1 MLSAIFCAIEE
12 DNHSG
17 LEELLE
23 VANIDV
29 NQTNKHGESGVH
41 IAAGLGRLEM
51 LRVLGGHGADLTK
64 LDSQGD
70 SAVYWAARQG
80 HTPVIEYLVTQGV
93 RVDQQNKVSEGEQLA
108 AVLMFLVLLYFVFH
122 FSQLGEACIHTGCK
136 YGHTGV
142 IQYLVTRTDNIDCQ
156 DHVS

>member
-17 LEELLE
+17 LEELLN

-51 LRVLGGHGADLTK
+51 LRVLHGHGKSYILLIILNSSLVHSQELTWE
-64 LDSQGD
+64 Q
-70 SAVYWAARQG
+70 WMARVTMLCTGQPDRD
-80 HTPVIEYLVTQGV
+80 TPLSSNT
-93 RVDQQNKVSEGEQLA
+93 
-108 AVLMFLVLLYFVFH
+108 
-122 FSQLGEACIHTGCK
+122 
-136 YGHTGV
+136 
-142 IQYLVTRTDNIDCQ
+142 
-156 DHVS
+156 

>member
-17 LEELLE
+17 LEELLD

-51 LRVLGGHGADLTK
+51 LRVLGGHGADLTA

-70 SAVYWAARQG
+70 SAVFWAARQG
-80 HTPVIEYLVTQGV
+80 HTPVIEYLVTQGA
-93 RVDQQNKVSEGEQLA
+93 RVDQQNKVSRGA
-108 AVLMFLVLLYFVFH
+108 FSCVDTCFLFICYFVLILFTV
-122 FSQLGEACIHTGCK
+122 GR
-136 YGHTGV
+136 GV
-142 IQYLVTRTDNIDCQ
+142 YSHGL
-156 DHVS
+156 

>member
-108 AVLMFLVLLYFVFH
+108 AVLMFLFYFILFFIFHSWARRVFTRVVSTGTQVLSSTWSPGQTTLT
-122 FSQLGEACIHTGCK
+122 ARIM
-136 YGHTGV
+136 
-142 IQYLVTRTDNIDCQ
+142 
-156 DHVS
+156 

>member
-1 MLSAIFCAIEE
+1 MFVFQDDNFVLSAIFCAIEE
-12 DNHSG
+12 DNHGG
-17 LEELLE
+17 LEELLD

-51 LRVLGGHGADLTK
+51 LQVLGGHGADLAA

-93 RVDQQNKVSEGEQLA
+93 RVDQQNKVRSGVCIKRQQLY
-108 AVLMFLVLLYFVFH
+108 VL
-122 FSQLGEACIHTGCK
+122 C
-136 YGHTGV
+136 
-142 IQYLVTRTDNIDCQ
+142 
-156 DHVS
+156 

>member
-93 RVDQQNKVSEGEQLA
+93 RVDQQNKVREGGSSEKL
-108 AVLMFLVLLYFVFH
+108 
-122 FSQLGEACIHTGCK
+122 C
-136 YGHTGV
+136 
-142 IQYLVTRTDNIDCQ
+142 
-156 DHVS
+156 

>member
-108 AVLMFLVLLYFVFH
+108 AVLMFLFYFILFFIFHSWARRVFTRVVSTGTQVLSSTWSPVQTTLT
-122 FSQLGEACIHTGCK
+122 ARIM
-136 YGHTGV
+136 
-142 IQYLVTRTDNIDCQ
+142 
-156 DHVS
+156 